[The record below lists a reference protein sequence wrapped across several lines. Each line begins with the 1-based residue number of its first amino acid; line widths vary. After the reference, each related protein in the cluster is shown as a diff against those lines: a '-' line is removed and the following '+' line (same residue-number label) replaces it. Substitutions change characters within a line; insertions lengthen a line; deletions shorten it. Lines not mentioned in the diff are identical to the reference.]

1 MAANPGEGLSKA
13 PARAAR
19 MEADLWLVPLG
30 VAAGLVGS
38 VVGLGGGLIAT
49 PVLVSSGF
57 APAAA
62 AAASLFVSL
71 GNAAASTVSYWRQ
84 RRVRT
89 SALVRLA
96 AAAVPGTVLGA
107 LASGAVMPAAFKALL
122 AVLLAA
128 CVIHMLVR
136 RRATGGAARPATG
149 MALLAAAASFFAG
162 VLSSFF
168 GIGGG
173 IIYVPLLLGIM
184 GLTMRESVATS
195 QAILVPVSLA
205 GVLSHAALGHPDYW
219 QALLLMSG
227 AMAGG
232 YAGAR
237 LSARA
242 QEGRLRVLVAAVMGV
257 AAAKLAADSVA
268 EA

>member
-1 MAANPGEGLSKA
+1 
-13 PARAAR
+13 
-19 MEADLWLVPLG
+19 MEADLWLVPVGL
-30 VAAGLVGS
+30 VAGLVGS

-49 PVLVSSGF
+49 PILVSSGF

-62 AAASLFVSL
+62 AASSLFVSL
-71 GNAAASTVSYWRQ
+71 GNAAASTASYWRQ
-84 RRVRT
+84 RRVHAG
-89 SALVRLA
+89 ALVRLA
-96 AAAVPGTVLGA
+96 APAVPGTVLGA
-107 LASGAVMPAAFKALL
+107 LASGAVMPTAFKALL

-128 CVIHMLVR
+128 FVIHILVYR
-136 RRATGGAARPATG
+136 RPGAGAARPAAR
-149 MALLAAAASFFAG
+149 MAALAAAASFFAG
-162 VLSSFF
+162 TLSSFF

-173 IIYVPLLLGIM
+173 IIYVPLLLGVL
-184 GLTMRESVATS
+184 GLTMRDAVATS
-195 QAILVPVSLA
+195 QAVLVPVSLA

-232 YAGAR
+232 YIGAR

-242 QEGRLRVLVAAVMGV
+242 TEGRLRVAVSAVMGL
-257 AAAKLAADSVA
+257 ASAKLAVDSVA

>member
-1 MAANPGEGLSKA
+1 
-13 PARAAR
+13 

-30 VAAGLVGS
+30 MAAGLVGS

-62 AAASLFVSL
+62 AASSLFVSL
-71 GNAAASTVSYWRQ
+71 GNAAASTASYWRQ
-84 RRVRT
+84 GRVRAG
-89 SALVRLA
+89 ALARLA
-96 AAAVPGTVLGA
+96 APAVPGTVIGA

-128 CVIHMLVR
+128 FVIHILVCGR
-136 RRATGGAARPATG
+136 PGAGTARHAAR
-149 MALLAAAASFFAG
+149 MAALAAAASFFAG

-173 IIYVPLLLGIM
+173 IIYVPLLLGVL
-184 GLTMRESVATS
+184 GLAMRDAVATS
-195 QAILVPVSLA
+195 QAVLVPVSLA

-242 QEGRLRVLVAAVMGV
+242 PEGRLRVIVAAVMGI
-257 AAAKLAADSVA
+257 AAAKLALDSA
-268 EA
+268 TDA

>member
-168 GIGGG
+168 GIGG
-173 IIYVPLLLGIM
+173 
-184 GLTMRESVATS
+184 
-195 QAILVPVSLA
+195 A
-205 GVLSHAALGHPDYW
+205 GVLSHATLGHPDYW